1 MLIQSCNRPCKSL
14 QDHSDDGGAQAGAR
28 DRENNSDYE
37 RRMAL
42 HMAQGLPMIAPSCH
56 PLSQRQNTHK
66 GKGLAPPEEHVQ
78 REWSSDEGELGD
90 LSRAAQIAA
99 DAELCEQLQR
109 AERQQAPDVSTT
121 ATASSE
127 VVASAAPANNSSP
140 SRAAPAAAAAT
151 ATTVASLA
159 VLAATG
165 TAGPA
170 QTLLPPGTYQP
181 PLPWVMQDLEY
192 MQYLLAEHQLA
203 AAQHGEPRH
212 FNAQGEPVNSR
223 GKPYKQ
229 PPPAGRTGCNG
240 GSHASLK
247 KRDKEKA
254 KRQQEAEKR
263 AEAPECE

>member
-1 MLIQSCNRPCKSL
+1 VL
-14 QDHSDDGGAQAGAR
+14 AAR

-42 HMAQGLPMIAPSCH
+42 HMAQGLPMMAPSCH
-56 PLSQRQNTHK
+56 PLSQRQTHK
-66 GKGLAPPEEHVQ
+66 GKGRAPPERSTF
-78 REWSSDEGELGD
+78 RESG
-90 LSRAAQIAA
+90 AQMRGSWATSAGQHTQIGA

-140 SRAAPAAAAAT
+140 SRAAAAPAAAAAAT

-159 VLAATG
+159 ALAATG

-240 GSHASLK
+240 GSHASWK

-254 KRQQEAEKR
+254 KRKQKAEKR
-263 AEAPECE
+263 VAATGV

>member
-1 MLIQSCNRPCKSL
+1 ML
-14 QDHSDDGGAQAGAR
+14 AAR

-42 HMAQGLPMIAPSCH
+42 HLAQGLPMMAPSCH
-56 PLSQRQNTHK
+56 PLSQRQTHK
-66 GKGLAPPEEHVQ
+66 GKGRAPPEEHVQ
-78 REWSSDEGELGD
+78 REWRSDEGELGD

-121 ATASSE
+121 ATASSK
-127 VVASAAPANNSSP
+127 VVGSAARADSSPSRSSAAPA
-140 SRAAPAAAAAT
+140 ATAAAT
-151 ATTVASLA
+151 ATAATTATTAASLA
-159 VLAATG
+159 VLAANG
-165 TAGPA
+165 TADPA

-181 PLPWVMQDLEY
+181 PLPWVMQYLEY
-192 MQYLLAEHQLA
+192 LQYLLASEHQLA

-247 KRDKEKA
+247 KRDKEKT